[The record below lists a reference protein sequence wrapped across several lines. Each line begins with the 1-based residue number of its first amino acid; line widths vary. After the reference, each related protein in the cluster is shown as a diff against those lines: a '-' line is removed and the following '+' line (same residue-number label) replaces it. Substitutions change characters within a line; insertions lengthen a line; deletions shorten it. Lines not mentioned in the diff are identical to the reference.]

1 MDMANTSID
10 DDNEGVPG
18 PGFEPGAEHLETVR
32 APDIE
37 DEGEAAPDDLRAVGE
52 DGHAIRPEP
61 EMMDL
66 AAFKALFRHIWNIPG
81 MMVANLKP
89 LGITSDKA
97 EACDECAT
105 ATYELAAR
113 YFPGMLRND
122 NETAGAIMRM
132 LPFLLMQAGA
142 VNAIMADRRAER
154 AAMAGQAA
162 NTNAAP
168 QFKSRRAGP
177 NPQTKPAGAYDWMDD
192 EKGDRPMMG
201 APKFPQYKTVPT
213 FAV

>member
-1 MDMANTSID
+1 MMDMANTSIND
-10 DDNEGVPG
+10 DDEGVVG
-18 PGFEPGAEHLETVR
+18 PGYEPGAEHLETVR

-37 DEGEAAPDDLRAVGE
+37 DEGEAAPDDLRSVDE
-52 DGHAIRPEP
+52 DGHAIQPEP
-61 EMMDL
+61 EMMDV
-66 AAFKALFRHIWNIPG
+66 AAFKSLFRHIWNIPG

-89 LGITSDKA
+89 LAITSDKA

-122 NETAGAIMRM
+122 NETFAAIMRM
-132 LPFLLMQAGA
+132 LPFILMQAGA

-162 NTNAAP
+162 P

-177 NPQTKPAGAYDWMDD
+177 NPQTKAAGAYDWMDD
-192 EKGDRPMMG
+192 EKE
-201 APKFPQYKTVPT
+201 A
-213 FAV
+213 A